1 MAERMLKKK
10 HGNLRVTIVRPSIII
25 SCEKEPFLGWTET
38 LSAAGGLT
46 YAVTMGLLHFVH
58 MTQKMTVDLVPCDYV
73 SNGILAVTAY
83 IAKGPPATLNLLHVS
98 SSVARPVTMQY
109 YTDTMLEHV
118 KYNPYYKQVF
128 HPYCTPVTD
137 DRLFKFYMQVY
148 EKLPT
153 KAMQI
158 YSSLPILGSKD
169 MKEKVKMY
177 ASVQAKLEDMQT
189 IFDYFLTQQ
198 WIYELKMAD
207 VIWRSMSPSDQ
218 KEFCFDCSQINWKNA
233 LEGYSYGIRRFYL
246 REDC

>member
-1 MAERMLKKK
+1 
-10 HGNLRVTIVRPSIII
+10 
-25 SCEKEPFLGWTET
+25 
-38 LSAAGGLT
+38 
-46 YAVTMGLLHFVH
+46 
-58 MTQKMTVDLVPCDYV
+58 
-73 SNGILAVTAY
+73 
-83 IAKGPPATLNLLHVS
+83 
-98 SSVARPVTMQY
+98 
-109 YTDTMLEHV
+109 
-118 KYNPYYKQVF
+118 
-128 HPYCTPVTD
+128 
-137 DRLFKFYMQVY
+137 
-148 EKLPT
+148 
-153 KAMQI
+153 MQI
-158 YSSLPILGSKD
+158 YYSLPILGSKV